1 MSIAHGR
8 TDGPS
13 LDRPTD
19 QPTTTHHH
27 LNLPTYGRTEGS
39 RKTCGKD
46 RARTPSDTGA
56 LAPPLPNRQRA
67 VTGTINSVVLAASAP
82 HCSN

>member
-8 TDGPS
+8 TDPPS
-13 LDRPTD
+13 TDRPTN
-19 QPTTTHHH
+19 QPPPTTTSISQPTDGRRG
-27 LNLPTYGRTEGS
+27 LVKRVGRIGLGRLP
-39 RKTCGKD
+39 
-46 RARTPSDTGA
+46 DTGA